1 MRKTR
6 LEAKPHCRIPHR
18 GTANGPCSAP
28 GHKLSALNH
37 PLHNPATKF
46 EKELSMQIDWSSIR
60 SRQADALHDVVV
72 ELSGWMI
79 PLELESCVD
88 YFLLAADAPC
98 CSGCVPTDPRSSIE
112 VMGASL
118 IQVQNGPV
126 TIRGRLRRLVNDPAG
141 WRYQLVDACVTSQH
155 RPFSRRALLASTAA
169 LGLAACAR
177 GRFTGYTDNQDA
189 QATVQS
195 WRSSDTLT
203 MDMHSHAGRVTISRD
218 PAIGANRPF
227 TALAAPMRSGGMN
240 VVTLAI
246 VTDTV
251 VTRVSADRKRFE
263 AYRAPAPGELYALG
277 QAEFARVHA
286 LIEREQLSVITSAA
300 SLKANAGPSAI
311 IASEGGDFLEGQ
323 LDRVDEAY
331 TQHQLRHLQLVHY
344 RVNELG
350 DIQTEPP
357 EHGGL
362 TDFGAQVVRRCND
375 LGIVVDVAHGTFDLV
390 KRAASVSSKPLVLS
404 HTALSAHPRDRSRLI
419 SPDHAHAVA
428 DTGGVI
434 GVWPSS
440 GTFRDLQGMAE
451 GVKRMADLVGVDHVG
466 MGTDMLGF
474 ISPPVFTH
482 YGQLP
487 DFANQLLGAGFS
499 NEETRKILGENY
511 RRVFEASVG

>member
-1 MRKTR
+1 
-6 LEAKPHCRIPHR
+6 
-18 GTANGPCSAP
+18 
-28 GHKLSALNH
+28 
-37 PLHNPATKF
+37 
-46 EKELSMQIDWSSIR
+46 MQIDWSSIR
-60 SRQADALHDVVV
+60 SAQADTLHDRVV

-79 PLELESCVD
+79 PLEPDPCVD
-88 YFLLAADAPC
+88 YFLLAANAPC
-98 CSGCVPTDPRSSIE
+98 CPGCAPNDARSSIE
-112 VMGASL
+112 VIGASP
-118 IQVQNGPV
+118 IRVQDEPV
-126 TIRGRLRRLVNDPAG
+126 TIRGRLRRLIDDPAG
-141 WRYQLVDACVTSQH
+141 WRYQLIDACVTSLEK
-155 RPFSRRALLASTAA
+155 PLSRRAFLASTAA

-177 GRFTGYTDNQDA
+177 GRFAGYTDDQNA
-189 QATVQS
+189 AGS
-195 WRSSDTLT
+195 WRANGTLT
-203 MDMHSHAGRVTISRD
+203 MDMHSHAGRVIVSRD

-227 TALAAPMRSGGMN
+227 VPLAAPMRSGGMN

-251 VTRVSADRKRFE
+251 VTRVSSDRKRIE
-263 AYRAPAPGELYALG
+263 AYRPPASGELYALG

-286 LIEREQLSVITSAA
+286 LIEREQLHVIADSA
-300 SLKANAGPSAI
+300 SLKARANAGPSAI

-331 TQHQLRHLQLVHY
+331 TQHQLRHLQLTHY

-362 TDFGAQVVRRCND
+362 TDFGAQVIRRCND

-390 KRAASVSSKPLVLS
+390 KRAATVSSKPLVLS
-404 HTALSAHPRDRSRLI
+404 HTALSAHPGGQSRLI
-419 SPDHAHAVA
+419 NPDHARAVA

-440 GTFRDLQGMAE
+440 GTFKDLHGMAQ

-487 DFANQLLGAGFS
+487 DFANALLAAGFS
-499 NEETRKILGENY
+499 NEETGKILGENY
-511 RRVFEASVG
+511 RRVFDASVA